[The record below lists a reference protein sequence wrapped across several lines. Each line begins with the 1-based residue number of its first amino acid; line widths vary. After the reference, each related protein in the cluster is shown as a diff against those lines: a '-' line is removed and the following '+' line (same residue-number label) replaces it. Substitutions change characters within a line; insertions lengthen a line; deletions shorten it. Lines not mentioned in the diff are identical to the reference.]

1 MKARHYNLQNRL
13 IEFSISII
21 EVSEKLPKN
30 YIGQHFSKQL
40 IRSGTS
46 PAFQQAEAQSA
57 ESNKD
62 FIHKLKI
69 GIKELRETKVNLE
82 IINRKFLSSEV
93 KVQNTLKECD
103 ELVAIFYSSIR
114 TAKTNS
120 IKPK

>member
-1 MKARHYNLQNRL
+1 LQNRL

-30 YIGQHFSKQL
+30 YVGQHFSKQL

-57 ESNKD
+57 ESSKD

-82 IINRKFLSSEV
+82 IISRKFLPSEV
-93 KVQNTLKECD
+93 IVQNTLKECD

-114 TAKTNS
+114 TAKANS
-120 IKPK
+120 IMPK